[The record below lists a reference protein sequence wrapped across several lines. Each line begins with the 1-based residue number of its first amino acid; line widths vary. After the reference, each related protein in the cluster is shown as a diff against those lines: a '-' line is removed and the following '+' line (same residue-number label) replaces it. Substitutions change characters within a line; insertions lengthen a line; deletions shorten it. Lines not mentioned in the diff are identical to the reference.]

1 MNRLLRQLVKVGAV
15 TVNPDG
21 VLVPTHN
28 RVKQSA
34 PVYHDQ
40 QLLLADHDG
49 TKLFTTASAPDF
61 FGDLLPGVARS
72 RGARVVRV
80 ESDKTG
86 SASGIAERAP
96 QFNSE
101 GARV

>member
-1 MNRLLRQLVKVGAV
+1 M
-15 TVNPDG
+15 
-21 VLVPTHN
+21 
-28 RVKQSA
+28 S
-34 PVYHDQ
+34 
-40 QLLLADHDG
+40 G
-49 TKLFTTASAPDF
+49 TKLFTTASAPGF

-86 SASGIAERAP
+86 SANGITERAP